1 MYTFLGDSHS
11 RQFVGTATWGIFLH
25 PPRLLPRDDE
35 GPGSRQ
41 NWLPGTAKIIRHA
54 RHRSDR
60 KNRISDVRGRGF
72 NFLFHREVCRDLV
85 IDLDEFLRAELKRAV
100 NSLMIFSRIG
110 QAAPFIRHFCIL
122 GPQISPL
129 RGDGFIR
136 QTFIQAGVAEDR
148 LREHV
153 IFSISVTRPDN
164 RKVVEFNDRLE
175 ATFANRDRISFCR
188 IDKEM
193 VDANFA
199 IKDVFAH
206 PNPLEHHAATWETVQ
221 VWRPLLSNYMDLLR
235 PQFEHE

>member
-1 MYTFLGDSHS
+1 MYMFLGDSHS
-11 RQFVGTATWGIFLH
+11 RQFVGITWGIIIHHVF
-25 PPRLLPRDDE
+25 
-35 GPGSRQ
+35 SRATMKG
-41 NWLPGTAKIIRHA
+41 LISPESVTGHGKIIRHA
-54 RHRSDR
+54 LTVPTE
-60 KNRISDVRGRGF
+60 KIV
-72 NFLFHREVCRDLV
+72 FLMFGGVDLDFSFHREVCRDLV
-85 IDLDEFLRAELKRAV
+85 IDLDEFFGARTEACRQFV
-100 NSLMIFSRIG
+100 DDIFEDR

-136 QTFIQAGVAEDR
+136 QTSIQAGVAEDR
-148 LREHV
+148 LREACD
-153 IFSISVTRPDN
+153 IFDFSHEARN
-164 RKVVEFNDRLE
+164 RRVVEFNDRLE

-193 VDANFA
+193 VDVNFA